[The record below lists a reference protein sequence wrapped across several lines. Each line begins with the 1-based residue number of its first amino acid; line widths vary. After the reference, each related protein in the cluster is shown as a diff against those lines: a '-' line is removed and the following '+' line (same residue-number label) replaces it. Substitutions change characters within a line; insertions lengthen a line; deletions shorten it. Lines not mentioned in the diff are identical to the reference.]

1 MAMYFVVAVLI
12 DFKMFAIKQS
22 IVLKLV
28 SELRYQKLHGV
39 EKFSMISGVG
49 SARWRNLVY
58 ILLPIVQKVQ
68 QGVSFSR
75 KPNSKC

>member
-12 DFKMFAIKQS
+12 DFKTFGIK
-22 IVLKLV
+22 LKLV

-39 EKFSMISGVG
+39 ESFSMISGVG

-58 ILLPIVQKVQ
+58 ILLPIAQKVQ